1 MKWKYYVGSGI
12 GTFSFIHLVGL
23 VEDISPV
30 VYKVTY
36 LYLLFML
43 IIAVVCA
50 LLDTK
55 E

>member
-30 VYKVTY
+30 VYKGDVS
-36 LYLLFML
+36 LLAFY
-43 IIAVVCA
+43 ADHCGGVCSS
-50 LLDTK
+50 
-55 E
+55 